1 MFNKII
7 HITIL
12 LIALLAFSVVSFSQ
26 EKKLE
31 KKKTK
36 PTVVKIDTTANT
48 KSLLKNHISKK
59 KKSNLKGFIDKN
71 ANGIDDR
78 LETKKGMGKGKLM
91 GRRDVFIDKNG
102 DGICD
107 GRESAIGLKKTM
119 RHRMGKK

>member
-1 MFNKII
+1 MFNKFI

-12 LIALLAFSVVSFSQ
+12 LIALFAFSIKSFSQ
-26 EKKLE
+26 EKKP
-31 KKKTK
+31 KKKQTK

-48 KSLLKNHISKK
+48 KSLLKNQISK
-59 KKSNLKGFIDKN
+59 SNSKLKGFIDKN

-78 LETKKGMGKGKLM
+78 LEAKKGKGKGMHL